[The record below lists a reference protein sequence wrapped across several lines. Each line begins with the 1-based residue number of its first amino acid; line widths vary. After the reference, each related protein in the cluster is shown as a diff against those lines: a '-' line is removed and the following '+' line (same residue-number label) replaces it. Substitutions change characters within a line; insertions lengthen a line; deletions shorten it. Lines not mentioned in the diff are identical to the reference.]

1 MILKEVN
8 DYQMYLLKDDPG
20 ISAHI
25 LEHEVWEAPNTKI
38 VKKTV
43 KPGMTVI
50 DIGANLGYYALLEAK
65 RVGPTGRVYAI
76 EPVERNYNVLLK
88 NIELNRAKNIIPF
101 EFAVGAEK
109 GVKTMQ
115 LSKLSNLGTILS
127 DIPHSDF
134 FHRYTRDNAAGEM
147 ECEVVTVDDFVREQG
162 IDRVDLIRMDI
173 EGYEVEAFKGM
184 WETIERFKPMIF
196 METHHR
202 VFANQHIYDDFLLDV
217 MEKGYIISQVATK
230 KKRITITEFKK
241 SKEDAPSIL
250 LRHHENTVNVL
261 GICPLSYAAS
271 GAVRANLALLEGLHE
286 RGLNVKLMSKRE
298 VDWANKIER
307 VYPETKPD
315 ANALFKWADIIFAQG
330 KTIPWVREMSH
341 GRPIMYYMHNNHHF
355 DSMSQTYEISEK
367 DIDLLIFNAEWVKS
381 ATPWRGQSIVVNPP
395 TDVEQYRTTPGEHI
409 TLVNINIMK
418 GGETFFELARRMP
431 DKKFLGVK
439 SWGECDIP
447 EPLPPNVTLMEP
459 TDNMRDDVYSQTRV
473 LLMPSRYRGADAW
486 EWTESWGMVGIEAM
500 SSGIPV
506 IAHPAPG
513 LEESLSYAGIFL
525 NREDYGA
532 WEEAIRKLD
541 DPAEYKKQSKLCLK
555 RVKEL
560 DPAPQLDALADMV
573 KRRCLYWKYLR

>member
-115 LSKLSNLGTILS
+115 LSKRSNHGAIFTT
-127 DIPHSDF
+127 IPHSDLF
-134 FHRYTRDNAAGEM
+134 YRYRKICADGEA
-147 ECEVVTVDDFVREQG
+147 EVNVITLDDFVKEQG
-162 IDRVDLIRMDI
+162 IDRVDLIRMDL
-173 EGYEVEAFKGM
+173 EGYEVEAIKGM

-196 METHHR
+196 MELHYPA
-202 VFANQHIYDDFLLDV
+202 FADLRIYDNFLLDIL
-217 MEKGYIISQVATK
+217 EKGYRVA
-230 KKRITITEFKK
+230 RLASEG
-241 SKEDAPSIL
+241 KELPLRDFGKVKHYAPSIL

-261 GICPLSYAAS
+261 GICPFSYAAS

-355 DSMSQTYEISEK
+355 DSMSQTYEISER

-447 EPLPPNVTLMEP
+447 KPLPPNVTLMEP

-525 NREDYGA
+525 DREDYGA
-532 WEEAIRKLD
+532 WEAAIRKLD
-541 DPAEYKKQSKLCLK
+541 DADEYREQSELCLQ
-555 RVKEL
+555 RVKDV